1 MSGDALCRAAQPAH
15 IRERPGPESGARPA
29 SHRPG
34 LNLSETQDAPPALIF
49 HMAALRSAAGRE
61 REAMR
66 GVQRDLLEQ
75 RSRTALV
82 EKQHAAAVSEAQS
95 LRQRIVGLVR
105 SS

>member
-49 HMAALRSAAGRE
+49 HMAALRSAA
-61 REAMR
+61 
-66 GVQRDLLEQ
+66 
-75 RSRTALV
+75 S
-82 EKQHAAAVSEAQS
+82 AAATRKPGLCRPCIS
-95 LRQRIVGLVR
+95 LARNPPVTPWAPNHRRRRHGDRRADRRPL
-105 SS
+105 